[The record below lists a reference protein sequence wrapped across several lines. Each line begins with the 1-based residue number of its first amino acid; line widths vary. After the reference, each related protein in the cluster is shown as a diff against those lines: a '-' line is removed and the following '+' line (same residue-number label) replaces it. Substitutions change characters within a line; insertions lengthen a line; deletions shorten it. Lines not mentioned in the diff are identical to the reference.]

1 MTTTPEIPHKIAELI
16 LQHVPK
22 RDHFKLLLI
31 CKPWAQSFAA
41 ALFHSPPLTHP
52 DAFEILLS
60 ILNSSY
66 FDYKSLI
73 QRLELSGAA
82 ADNIYMGDL
91 DLCLKECTNLKSFK
105 LERCFH
111 ISNLVIQ
118 SIAKHCQNLEEVSY
132 NRHFLLE

>member
-1 MTTTPEIPHKIAELI
+1 
-16 LQHVPK
+16 
-22 RDHFKLLLI
+22 LI
-31 CKPWAQSFAA
+31 CKPWAEAFAA

-52 DAFEILLS
+52 DAFEILLTV
-60 ILNSSY
+60 LNSSS

-91 DLCLKECTNLKSFK
+91 DLCLKQCTNLKSFK

-118 SIAKHCQNLEEVSY
+118 SIAKHCQNLEEVW
-132 NRHFLLE
+132 